1 MSAAEA
7 SGGMAA
13 VIETGL
19 LPRWWKW
26 GLGRVKW
33 TGEYK
38 MEENAIFSTVSKKT
52 PWKTPARSVVYVLV
66 VSSEATNGGK
76 SGSWKG

>member
-1 MSAAEA
+1 MSAAEV

-13 VIETGL
+13 VIEMGL
-19 LPRWWKW
+19 LPWWWKW

-38 MEENAIFSTVSKKT
+38 MEENAIFST
-52 PWKTPARSVVYVLV
+52 PWKTPARSMMYVLV

-76 SGSWKG
+76 SRSWKE